1 MRTCF
6 GMLQT
11 TKKEDDTTN
20 KKVYKNTALLIAAA
34 MNSVDAL
41 KELIKAGA
49 NIEAENQFGS
59 PLLVATANNHVNA
72 MKELI
77 SAGANIE
84 RGDLIFGRTPLFIA
98 AANNSVDALK
108 ELIKAGANIESVDMF
123 GRTPLARAAERNCLD
138 ALKQLISAGANIE
151 TVDQLHT
158 PLDDE
163 SSQVMRQYLIDTHQ
177 VIPCDK
183 FGRTPLLIAA
193 ANNSVDAL
201 KELIKAG
208 ANIES
213 VDKDGKTAL
222 DIARAHR
229 HKMII
234 TLLMEQTSTAIQTNP

>member
-108 ELIKAGANIESVDMF
+108 ELIKAVWSNSPSKSSRKKLF
-123 GRTPLARAAERNCLD
+123 D

-177 VIPCDK
+177 VIPCEI

-201 KELIKAG
+201 KELIKA
-208 ANIES
+208 
-213 VDKDGKTAL
+213 
-222 DIARAHR
+222 
-229 HKMII
+229 
-234 TLLMEQTSTAIQTNP
+234 